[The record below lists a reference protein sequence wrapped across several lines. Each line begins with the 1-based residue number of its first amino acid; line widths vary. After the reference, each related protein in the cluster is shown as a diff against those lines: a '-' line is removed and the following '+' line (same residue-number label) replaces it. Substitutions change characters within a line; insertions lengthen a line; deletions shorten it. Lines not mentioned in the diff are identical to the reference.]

1 MFKLEII
8 VNEPQLVEMAE
19 NVQQAYNELYEL
31 REEVTKLRNCY
42 KRSILELDGLT
53 KEVEETR
60 AVEEAVLLEL
70 TNLLNLDEIEREEH
84 VHVIMEY
91 YREQLGF

>member
-60 AVEEAVLLEL
+60 AAEEAVLKMGS
-70 TNLLNLDEIEREEH
+70 LLRLLLRSIINKIISF
-84 VHVIMEY
+84 V
-91 YREQLGF
+91 